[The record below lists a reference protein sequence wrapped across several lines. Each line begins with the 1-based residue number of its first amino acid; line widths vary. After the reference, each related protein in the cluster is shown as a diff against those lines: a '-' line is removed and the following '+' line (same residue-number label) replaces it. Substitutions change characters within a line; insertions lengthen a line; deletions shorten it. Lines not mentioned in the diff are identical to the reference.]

1 MDHQGTLFPMD
12 DGARASRP
20 LGVVTGAEGRAPDP
34 EELGCALLAG
44 ARLAVNKRLFWGQC
58 PKGLTK
64 DDLVSEIIMC
74 ALPRA
79 LRYRTGKIKIENY
92 CYVLAC
98 NCLTDFFRARARHM
112 REYENGAKDKDA
124 CDADDTISLFDAGL
138 ERGNA

>member
-1 MDHQGTLFPMD
+1 MEQGTLFPMES
-12 DGARASRP
+12 DGPRASRP
-20 LGVVTGAEGRAPDP
+20 PAVLPGDGRAPDP
-34 EELGCALLAG
+34 DELGCALLAG

-64 DDLVSEIIMC
+64 DDIVSEVIAL

-79 LRYRTGKIKIENY
+79 RRYRPGKIKLENY

-98 NCLTDFFRARARHM
+98 NCLTDFFRARARRM
-112 REYENGAKDKDA
+112 RDYENGAKDKDA
-124 CDADDTISLFDAGL
+124 CDAEDTISLFDAGL